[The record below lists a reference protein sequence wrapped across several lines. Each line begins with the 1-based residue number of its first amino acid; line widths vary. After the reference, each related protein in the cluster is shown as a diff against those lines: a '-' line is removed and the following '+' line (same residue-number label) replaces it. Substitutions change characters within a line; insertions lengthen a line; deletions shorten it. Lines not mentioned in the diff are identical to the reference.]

1 MNEKKIGRL
10 QIILLGLLNGI
21 APLAMDF
28 YLPGLPALQHDLET
42 SASLAQITMT
52 ATLFGIALGQALIGP
67 WSDHIGRRRPL
78 IAGML
83 LFTLSSLA
91 IVFAPNIWLMIVLRF
106 IQGLSGSAGIVLS
119 LAILTDVFSGP
130 ALTKNVT
137 INQTIN
143 GVFPV
148 LAPVLGG
155 IVVGL
160 ADWQMTFWVL
170 TITSFGLLLG
180 VVFFLPET
188 RKPLVAQQIVRSTA
202 FLKLLQNRHFTR
214 MLIAQAAIMA
224 TLFTYIAGS
233 TFVLEKNF
241 QLSTTA
247 FGIIYALNGAG
258 MAVMTYISGRIAR
271 HIGAYTTLGWF
282 IKIAIGGA
290 LLLVGT
296 LAFSPNLWLFVGTLM
311 LTISALGGTFGMSMA
326 LALAGQREH
335 SGAASALLG
344 VSRYL
349 VAGIMAP
356 VVGLFGETSYAPM
369 AILMLVTL
377 LVAYLFYRMSR
388 YGE

>member
-180 VVFFLPET
+180 VVFFC
-188 RKPLVAQQIVRSTA
+188 RK
-202 FLKLLQNRHFTR
+202 
-214 MLIAQAAIMA
+214 
-224 TLFTYIAGS
+224 
-233 TFVLEKNF
+233 
-241 QLSTTA
+241 
-247 FGIIYALNGAG
+247 
-258 MAVMTYISGRIAR
+258 
-271 HIGAYTTLGWF
+271 
-282 IKIAIGGA
+282 
-290 LLLVGT
+290 
-296 LAFSPNLWLFVGTLM
+296 
-311 LTISALGGTFGMSMA
+311 
-326 LALAGQREH
+326 RENH
-335 SGAASALLG
+335 WWP
-344 VSRYL
+344 SR
-349 VAGIMAP
+349 
-356 VVGLFGETSYAPM
+356 
-369 AILMLVTL
+369 
-377 LVAYLFYRMSR
+377 
-388 YGE
+388 